1 MTPLDRKT
9 MGFFEVTGGL
19 RLDSV
24 LEGMPSRK
32 EGIEPQ
38 SHKVHKA
45 RTAAEE
51 KLCMSGV

>member
-1 MTPLDRKT
+1 MTRKT
-9 MGFFEVTGGL
+9 MGFFERTGGF

-24 LEGMPSRK
+24 LEMIPSRK